1 MHALAFFFAA
11 SCSLLAT
18 LPFTEPSKTQSSFT
32 IDLIHHDSSLS
43 PFYNSSMTRSQ
54 LIRNAAMRS
63 ISRANRLS
71 FSHTLNKLK
80 ESPPEAIIIPNN
92 GDYLMRIY
100 IGTPSV
106 ERLAIADT
114 GSDLTWV
121 QCSSCDI
128 TKCFAQNTSFYDPK
142 HSSTFAFFPCD
153 SETCTQLPYSQYI
166 CGDSGECIYG
176 YNYGDE
182 SYSYGGFGSDSI
194 SFDATAATPP
204 NFPKF
209 VFGCGYVNKIT
220 ADKSR
225 KPTGIVGLGAG
236 PLSLVSQLGDEI
248 GHKFSYCLLP
258 FASNSS
264 SKLKFGEAAIVQGNG
279 VVSTPLIIKPDL
291 PFYYLNLEGIT
302 VGAKTVKTGQTD
314 GNIII
319 DSRSTLTYLE
329 KNLYNEFVS
338 LVKEIVAVEEE
349 NNYGPY
355 PFDFCFTYKEGMSA
369 PPDVVF
375 HFTGGDVVLKP
386 MHTLLLIEDNLT
398 CSTVVPS
405 SFGGIS
411 IFGNLAQIDF
421 HVGYDIQGGK
431 VSFAPTN
438 CSLN

>member
-18 LPFTEPSKTQSSFT
+18 LPFTEPSKTPSSFT
-32 IDLIHHDSSLS
+32 IDLIHHDSPPS

-63 ISRANRLS
+63 ISRANQLS
-71 FSHTLNKLK
+71 LSLSHSLNQLK
-80 ESPPEAIIIPNN
+80 ESSPEPIIIPNN
-92 GDYLMRIY
+92 GNYLMRIY

-121 QCSSCDI
+121 QCSPCDN
-128 TKCFAQNTSFYDPK
+128 TKCFAQNTPLYDPLN
-142 HSSTFAFFPCD
+142 SSTFTLLPCD
-153 SETCTQLPYSQYI
+153 SQPCTQLPYSQYV
-166 CGDSGECIYG
+166 CSDYGDCIYA
-176 YNYGDE
+176 YTYGDN
-182 SYSYGGFGSDSI
+182 SYSYGGLSSDSI
-194 SFDATAATPP
+194 RLMLLQLHYNS
-204 NFPKF
+204 KIC
-209 VFGCGYVNKIT
+209 FGCGFQNKFT
-220 ADKSR
+220 ADKSG
-225 KPTGIVGLGAG
+225 KTTGIVGLGAG

-258 FASNSS
+258 FSSNSN

-319 DSRSTLTYLE
+319 DSGSTLTYLE
-329 KNLYNEFVS
+329 ESFYNEFVS
-338 LVKEIVAVEEE
+338 LVKETVAVEEDQ
-349 NNYGPY
+349 YIPY
-355 PFDFCFTYKEGMSA
+355 PFDFCFTYKEGMST

-386 MHTLLLIEDNLT
+386 MNTLVLIEDNLI

-405 SFGGIS
+405 HFDGIA
-411 IFGNLAQIDF
+411 IFGNLGQIDF

-431 VSFAPTN
+431 VSFAPTD